1 MRAVL
6 TFDTGEKIIGD
17 VVFPKDSGGQ
27 WVEKIERD
35 ILNGFNKQKGVHKV
49 TKVHLL
55 RN

>member
-6 TFDTGEKIIGD
+6 TFDTGEKFIGD
-17 VVFPKDSGGQ
+17 IVFPENSGGQ
-27 WVEKIERD
+27 WIEKIERD
-35 ILNGFNKQKGVHKV
+35 ILNGLNKLKGAHKV